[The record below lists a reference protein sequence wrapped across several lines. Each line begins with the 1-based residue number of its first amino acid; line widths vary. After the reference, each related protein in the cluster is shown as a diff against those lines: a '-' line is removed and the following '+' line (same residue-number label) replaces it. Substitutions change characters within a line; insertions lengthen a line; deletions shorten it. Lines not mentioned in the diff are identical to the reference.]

1 VYKASDRELDRFVA
15 LKVIRPELA
24 SNPSILARFKQELLL
39 AHQVTHRNVIRIY
52 DLGEAEGVKFI
63 TMEFIEGKDLR
74 SVIREK
80 QKFLPKKPWR

>member
-1 VYKASDRELDRFVA
+1 
-15 LKVIRPELA
+15 
-24 SNPSILARFKQELLL
+24 
-39 AHQVTHRNVIRIY
+39 VIRIY

-80 QKFLPKKPWR
+80 QKISPEEAVEVIQQVCQGTGRRAQRWRDSPRPQTAKHHAGTPPAESW